1 MTARRTVP
9 GAFATTRTIAAL
21 TLTRLLRGRT
31 LWVSSGIVA
40 LPIVFSYLLQSRGSS
55 LERMTLDILAF
66 EQLVLAV
73 LPALFVAASVGEEI
87 EERTMTY
94 LWSRPIPRW
103 TVLAGKLV
111 ALVPIICA
119 LSVASWYCALLA
131 GPRVTASL
139 ESCVA
144 LALGA
149 VSLSLI
155 SAAIA
160 TLAPR
165 YGMALAICYML
176 FLDLPVGVMPASLK
190 HLSVTFNVRV
200 IADVLG
206 TTDQSATTSAIT
218 IGVITLVW
226 TVVGLLRIRRLEA

>member
-1 MTARRTVP
+1 MSERRTVP
-9 GAFATTRTIAAL
+9 SAFTTTRTIAAL
-21 TLTRLLRGRT
+21 TLTRLLRGRS
-31 LWVSSGIVA
+31 LWVGAGIVA
-40 LPIVFSYLLQSRGSS
+40 LPIAFAYLLQMRGSS
-55 LERMTLDILAF
+55 ESRLPDILAF

-73 LPALFVAASVGEEI
+73 LPALFVAASIGEEI

-103 TVLAGKLV
+103 AVLAGKLV

-131 GPRVTASL
+131 GPRINASAA
-139 ESCVA
+139 SCAA
-144 LALGA
+144 LVLGA
-149 VSLSLI
+149 VALSLI
-155 SAAIA
+155 AAAIA

-165 YGMALAICYML
+165 YGMALAICYTL

-206 TTDQSATTSAIT
+206 TTTESATSSAV
-218 IGVITLVW
+218 VIAVIAAVW
-226 TVVGLLRIRRLEA
+226 TVVGLFRIRRLEA